1 MDFKESAHGH
11 GTDGIVHDNM
21 SKLGTTMGVTI
32 VNNVA
37 IGIFHYFVIKNI
49 FFIFQV
55 WEMFFVWKKYLK

>member
-11 GTDGIVHDNM
+11 GIDGIVHDNM

-37 IGIFHYFVIKNI
+37 IVIIIFCNKN
-49 FFIFQV
+49 
-55 WEMFFVWKKYLK
+55 